1 MSEPRI
7 QQNYSVPQTGGS
19 TLAFNSI
26 PSSPIKIL
34 SADAAHDDFILCN
47 PGSAP
52 VLVYQALDTAGGSL
66 APTFASPGGGV
77 ILGSGESAE
86 VTGEAAQGEW
96 RALAQVGDSASLT
109 IYLRSAI
116 DRAASSANST
126 ATIFQSY
133 TAAQIADATNA
144 VNTTGK
150 APGLTIRDSTNHR
163 LMVADGSAP
172 TSAWYVCDGSTFVT
186 PA

>member
-7 QQNYSVPQTGGS
+7 SQNYSVPNTSGS

-26 PSSPIKIL
+26 PSSPIQIL
-34 SADAAHDDFILCN
+34 GADAAHDDFILVN
-47 PGSAP
+47 PGDAP
-52 VLVYQALDTAGGSL
+52 VLVYQALDTAGASL
-66 APTFASPGGGV
+66 APTFADPGGGI

-96 RALAQVGDSASLT
+96 RAVAQVDDPASLT
-109 IYLRSAI
+109 IYLRSAL
-116 DRAASSANST
+116 DRGSSGASSSA
-126 ATIFQSY
+126 AIFQNY

-150 APGLTIRDSTNHR
+150 ASGLTVRDSTNNR
-163 LMVADGSAP
+163 LMVSSGTTP
-172 TSAWYVCDGSTFVT
+172 TAAWYVCDGSASVI